1 MIRRP
6 APPFLLVAGRD
17 VRQIHGWSTVSD
29 IARGMILRQPLLQR
43 RRRSNC
49 WFEIGR
55 EDRSCSSGLNCDHH
69 DIQPEAR
76 EFSDPAGSLSAAR
89 QGVWGRSPQFP
100 KGGRAGT
107 KDICLIGLCGWRRTS
122 PSLNTYRRK
131 PVRDR
136 SRRFC
141 YTGPTHVTGASRLIQ
156 QRPSSV
162 VPLSRL
168 LHPALAHCCTS
179 LDRGT
184 LFPHA
189 IHTYDYPHPT
199 TRAAPGGMYRL

>member
-1 MIRRP
+1 MDSYAVCKVLSPAVTHETVTMTRRK
-6 APPFLLVAGRD
+6 FMRRD
-17 VRQIHGWSTVSD
+17 FWD
-29 IARGMILRQPLLQR
+29 KLQR
-43 RRRSNC
+43 
-49 WFEIGR
+49 
-55 EDRSCSSGLNCDHH
+55 SSPLWQPICRQAGGAWGL
-69 DIQPEAR
+69 R
-76 EFSDPAGSLSAAR
+76 
-89 QGVWGRSPQFP
+89 PQFP
-100 KGGRAGT
+100 KGGRVGT
-107 KDICLIGLCGWRRTS
+107 KDIYLIGTCWWRRTS
-122 PSLNTYRRK
+122 PSLNSYRRK

>member
-1 MIRRP
+1 MDSYAVCKVLSP
-6 APPFLLVAGRD
+6 AVT
-17 VRQIHGWSTVSD
+17 HETVTMTRVNSCGGTFGTSS
-29 IARGMILRQPLLQR
+29 RGVLP
-43 RRRSNC
+43 S
-49 WFEIGR
+49 
-55 EDRSCSSGLNCDHH
+55 
-69 DIQPEAR
+69 
-76 EFSDPAGSLSAAR
+76 GSLSAAR

>member
-1 MIRRP
+1 MDSYAVCKVLSPAVTHETVTMTRRK
-6 APPFLLVAGRD
+6 FMRRD
-17 VRQIHGWSTVSD
+17 FWD
-29 IARGMILRQPLLQR
+29 KLQR
-43 RRRSNC
+43 
-49 WFEIGR
+49 
-55 EDRSCSSGLNCDHH
+55 SSPLWQPICRQAGGLGA
-69 DIQPEAR
+69 QPPV
-76 EFSDPAGSLSAAR
+76 S
-89 QGVWGRSPQFP
+89 
-100 KGGRAGT
+100 KGRAGGNQ
-107 KDICLIGLCGWRRTS
+107 DICLIGTMLVQKTS
-122 PSLNTYRRK
+122 PSLNSYRRK